1 MSESVN
7 DGIAELSNTTR
18 NDETARITKRK
29 WRIWKV
35 IEALEQNMTSLDRPK
50 FDVLVEI
57 TAVILRDWA
66 DRWSGIKEFQSL
78 LNKTRLLQEMEES
91 IVAVHSLVQW
101 MNCTI
106 TQKTDLHKTL
116 KNHDPSNKRPK
127 LQKDDEFTH
136 PKKDGIIYDD
146 DDDGGGGSKSLLCQ
160 LISSEKSSQDEKI
173 TVIDLCCG
181 KGIFSMLLSFMITS
195 SGRWEIL
202 NPLQNIQKIIMIDR
216 AKDINWHH
224 IKKTN
229 EMNIGKVQIDIW
241 SGINIHEQDE
251 MLFQKFLQIKGCL
264 AIVGIH
270 LCKTLSP
277 KCVSF
282 YNTLGKEKAPFLCLA
297 PCCLPRLV
305 TTTKQTK
312 FKETKETNSNEN
324 NKLDIPI
331 DLFEPF
337 SKRKERTS
345 HNNRRKRRRDDR
357 NGSCYLCS
365 SFDHRAKQ
373 CPALPRDNPQECQ
386 RILQNAVETA
396 TCCWN
401 CGIKGHTKAACPITT
416 TIKLVKKPPP
426 QTFIST
432 SQILQSEKPFDTY
445 CQLLANTIQAEN
457 TQVVQTNLINDH
469 ANETTQQQ
477 TNNWN
482 SSRKSNYIVVSR

>member
-1 MSESVN
+1 MSESSTKDDV
-7 DGIAELSNTTR
+7 AELPNSNENGEAATKR
-18 NDETARITKRK
+18 KRK

-50 FDVLVEI
+50 YDGFVEI
-57 TAVILRDWA
+57 TAVLLRDWA
-66 DRWSGIKEFQSL
+66 DRWCGIKEFQSL
-78 LNKTRLLQEMEES
+78 LNKTRLLHEMEES
-91 IVAVHSLVQW
+91 IVAIHSLVQW
-101 MNCTI
+101 MNCTNTAI
-106 TQKTDLHKTL
+106 KKNVEEHKRL
-116 KNHDPSNKRPK
+116 EENHDPSNKRPK
-127 LQKDDEFTH
+127 LQKDDDFTH
-136 PKKDGIIYDD
+136 FKKDGLNDD
-146 DDDGGGGSKSLLCQ
+146 NDRYKLRLLQ
-160 LISSEKSSQDEKI
+160 PIISSENSSTDKKI

-181 KGIFSMLLSFMITS
+181 KGIFSMLLSFMIMS

-202 NPLQNIQKIIMIDR
+202 KPLRNIQNIIMIDR

-224 IKKTN
+224 IEKTN
-229 EMNIGKVQIDIW
+229 EVNIGKVQIDIW
-241 SGINIHEQDE
+241 SGVNIHEQDE
-251 MLFQKFLQIKGCL
+251 MLFQKFLQIKGSL

-277 KCVSF
+277 KCVSI

-305 TTTKQTK
+305 TTTKQT
-312 FKETKETNSNEN
+312 NHN
-324 NKLDIPI
+324 NDEKDKLEIPV
-331 DLFEPF
+331 DLYEPY
-337 SKRKERTS
+337 SERQQRIL

-357 NGSCYLCS
+357 NGSCYLCL

-373 CPALPRDNPQECQ
+373 CPTLPKDKPQECQ
-386 RILQNAVETA
+386 RILQNAVDNA
-396 TCCWN
+396 TICWN
-401 CGIKGHTKAACPITT
+401 CGIKGHTKTTCPSTT
-416 TIKLVKKPPP
+416 TIKLVKKQPP

-432 SQILQSEKPFDTY
+432 FQILESEKPFDTY

-457 TQVVQTNLINDH
+457 TQVVQTHLINDH